1 MPITID
7 QDALDESI
15 RTDSV
20 LAEIA
25 SDRLEWRKRQ
35 DDKSSDWTAKIQAM
49 RAECK
54 PLLRAV
60 RAAEALL
67 RKQRGKIDR
76 AIRKRRRN
84 FKQLK
89 VIDKRET
96 ARLRFLRG
104 RAVEHATAE
113 VRRQLL
119 KEQKLTSMI

>member
-1 MPITID
+1 MSIAID
-7 QDALDESI
+7 QTTLDEAI

-25 SDRLEWRKRQ
+25 SARIEWRKRQ
-35 DDKSSDWTAKIQAM
+35 EDKTVDWDAKVKVM

-60 RAAEALL
+60 HAAESAL

-76 AIRKRRRN
+76 AVRQRRYN
-84 FKQLK
+84 YKQLK
-89 VIDKRET
+89 KIDHRET
-96 ARLRFLRG
+96 VRLRFLRNQ
-104 RAVEHATAE
+104 AVEHATAE

-119 KEQKLTSMI
+119 KQQKLSSLI